1 MRALFVGDEG
11 RYRALFEGSD
21 PLPGCSLFF
30 RAALGAPD
38 READRETDCL
48 IMPAEAFLSAGF
60 DLERPPVIGYGEGSL
75 LPLCLGAG
83 AFDYLR
89 EPWGLPELEARVRRL
104 RGRGFALAGAR
115 CELRPHELLGPLRGV
130 PLSPQAYEA
139 LRLLVDHAPR
149 ALSAETLHRVLG
161 TKAPSA
167 LPMAVS
173 RLRKAI
179 GMAAGSEAARR
190 LRGTRAD
197 AMRLRADTE
206 GRCASERA
214 YASYY
219 LALDA

>member
-11 RYRALFEGSD
+11 RYRAMIEGSD
-21 PLPGCSLFF
+21 PLPGCSFF
-30 RAALGAPD
+30 FCDSLGSAD
-38 READRETDCL
+38 READCL
-48 IMPAEAFLSAGF
+48 VMPAEAFLSAGL
-60 DLERPPVIGYGEGSL
+60 DRERPPVIGYGEESL

-115 CELRPHELLGPLRGV
+115 CELRPHELRGPLGGV
-130 PLSPQAYEA
+130 PLSPRAYDA

-149 ALSAETLHRVLG
+149 ALSAETLHRVIG

-179 GMAAGSEAARR
+179 GLAAGGEAASR
-190 LRGTRAD
+190 LRGTRAGGP
-197 AMRLRADTE
+197 RADGEAGTE
-206 GRCASERA
+206 PAHDRA

>member
-11 RYRALFEGSD
+11 RYRALCEGSD

-30 RAALGAPD
+30 CAALGARD
-38 READRETDCL
+38 READCL
-48 IMPAEAFLSAGF
+48 IMPAEDFLAAGF
-60 DLERPPVIGYGEGSL
+60 DLGRAPVIGYGEESL

-115 CELRPHELLGPLRGV
+115 CELGPHELRGPLRGV
-130 PLSPQAYEA
+130 PLSPRAYEA

-149 ALSAETLHRVLG
+149 ALSAETLSRVIG

-179 GMAAGSEAARR
+179 GMAAGSEAASR
-190 LRGTRAD
+190 LRGTRA
-197 AMRLRADTE
+197 RAPRV
-206 GRCASERA
+206 GRGAEDKPAQDRV